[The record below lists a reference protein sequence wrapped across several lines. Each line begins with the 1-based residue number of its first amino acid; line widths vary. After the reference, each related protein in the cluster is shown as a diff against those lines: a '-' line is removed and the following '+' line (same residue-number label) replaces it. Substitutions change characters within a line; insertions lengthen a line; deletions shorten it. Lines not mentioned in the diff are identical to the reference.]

1 MVEVGGGMTII
12 ILVPFLV
19 FMVGIVFVGIAAKD
33 GRGRAD
39 HRSVTD
45 LSTRANHPLRHVQI
59 ALNEATKQARDAAR
73 QKEPEPERKRA
84 HRPRWLRRV

>member
-19 FMVGIVFVGIAAKD
+19 FIVGIIFMGIAAQD
-33 GRGRAD
+33 GRGKVN
-39 HRSVTD
+39 RSVTD

-59 ALNEATKQARDAAR
+59 AMNAATKQARQAAR